1 MDEKLALNLES
12 SMVDFLV
19 SFLQVLAE
27 DNQREIVEFCKQ
39 EGLVLLADEVMDC
52 FFLFLMINFNY
63 FQTLWEYC

>member
-52 FFLFLMINFNY
+52 FFFLMINFNY

>member
-52 FFLFLMINFNY
+52 FFFF
-63 FQTLWEYC
+63 